1 MEGSNS
7 KVTGGGA
14 PGRRAQKHPKK
25 HPQKHQR
32 WDRSRYPLLIFSGPV
47 FRFVSYLANRLTQ
60 ILGWILVA
68 PFYVLTP
75 VGHKYLPAGPAVLAS
90 NHTMY
95 LDPLF
100 ILCSVFPRS
109 SFFTG
114 QTSHFSVPIGGT
126 ILRFM
131 RSFPIPVEN
140 PIKRLIPTAANI
152 FARGL
157 YMHMFV
163 EGRMRLRRQVLQP
176 FRIGAF
182 DLAVRFNIPVVPI
195 ALVIR
200 YHRVFGWRLPYPPHV
215 KVVFLEPV
223 YPEDVSPDYVPREAN
238 KHVATQ
244 LRDRCHTLVQA
255 AIVEHRGEDLLE
267 VRRRQRRR

>member
-1 MEGSNS
+1 MEGSDR
-7 KVTGGGA
+7 KVE
-14 PGRRAQKHPKK
+14 GRGRPRKPRRRRN
-25 HPQKHQR
+25 R
-32 WDRSRYPLLIFSGPV
+32 WDRSRYPLLIYSGPV
-47 FRFVSYLANRLTQ
+47 FRVVSYLTNRLTQ

-68 PFYVLTP
+68 PFYVLKP
-75 VGHKYLPAGPAVLAS
+75 LGHKKLPAGPAILAS

-126 ILRFM
+126 MLRFM

-152 FARGL
+152 FGRGL

-163 EGRMRLRRQVLQP
+163 EGRMRLRRQILQP

-182 DLAVRFNIPVVPI
+182 DLAVRFDIPIVPI

-200 YHRVFGWRLPYPPHV
+200 YHRLFGRRLPYPPRV
-215 KVVFLEPV
+215 KVVFLDPIS
-223 YPEDVSPDYVPREAN
+223 PGDVSAEYVSKEPN
-238 KHVATQ
+238 KHVAVL
-244 LRDRCHTLVQA
+244 LRDRCHKRIQE
-255 AIVEHRGEDLLE
+255 AIVEHCGEDLPA
-267 VRRRQRRR
+267 VQKRRS